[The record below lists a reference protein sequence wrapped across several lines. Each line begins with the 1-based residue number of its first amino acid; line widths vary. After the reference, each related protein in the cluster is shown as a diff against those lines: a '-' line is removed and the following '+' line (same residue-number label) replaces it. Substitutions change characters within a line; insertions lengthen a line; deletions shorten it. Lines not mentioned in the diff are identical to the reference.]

1 MILEEYN
8 RQTKKLNVLG
18 QYNKQEFS
26 NRAFCIL
33 AHCDTEN
40 KLKQLNDKIDIV
52 KQKYNL
58 EIYLFSHLFVPEHI
72 VNKVDYFLFNKKIRD
87 IINIYTKGA
96 KILSISN
103 TINNY
108 LKIKI
113 IIGF

>member
-40 KLKQLNDKIDIV
+40 KLKQLRKM
-52 KQKYNL
+52 
-58 EIYLFSHLFVPEHI
+58 
-72 VNKVDYFLFNKKIRD
+72 
-87 IINIYTKGA
+87 
-96 KILSISN
+96 
-103 TINNY
+103 
-108 LKIKI
+108 
-113 IIGF
+113 

>member
-58 EIYLFSHLFVPEHI
+58 ENLFEYWKT
-72 VNKVDYFLFNKKIRD
+72 KVFKKKDWGMRKLLKELPFKLNYETLDKQLLDPSFNQVR
-87 IINIYTKGA
+87 
-96 KILSISN
+96 
-103 TINNY
+103 
-108 LKIKI
+108 
-113 IIGF
+113 